1 MKRPDPIA
9 RRKWPLLC
17 TSVCVVVGLWLS
29 ISTTTAAQTLQRFS
43 DPHTLMTQA
52 LRTGSAKGVMTGAID
67 EQFSRQFHSTGIL
80 SVQARVIKA
89 LARSDCKRLEIIFTK
104 ADVDTPKGRTQAILT
119 TELDYCLDGG
129 PPSSQSSTGMSL

>member
-1 MKRPDPIA
+1 MNHPKRRA
-9 RRKWPLLC
+9 RRWWPFLS
-17 TSVCVVVGLWLS
+17 TSVCVIFAFWLS
-29 ISTTTAAQTLQRFS
+29 ISTATATQAMQRFS

-129 PPSSQSSTGMSL
+129 PPNSQSSTGMSP

>member
-9 RRKWPLLC
+9 RRRWPFLS
-17 TSVCVVVGLWLS
+17 TSVCVIVAFWLS
-29 ISTTTAAQTLQRFS
+29 ISTAAATQAMQRFS
-43 DPHTLMTQA
+43 DPHLLMTQA

-67 EQFSRQFHSTGIL
+67 EQFRRQFHSTGIL
-80 SVQARVIKA
+80 SVQARVIKT

-104 ADVDTPKGRTQAILT
+104 ADVDTPKGRTQAVLT

-129 PPSSQSSTGMSL
+129 PPSSQSSTGISP